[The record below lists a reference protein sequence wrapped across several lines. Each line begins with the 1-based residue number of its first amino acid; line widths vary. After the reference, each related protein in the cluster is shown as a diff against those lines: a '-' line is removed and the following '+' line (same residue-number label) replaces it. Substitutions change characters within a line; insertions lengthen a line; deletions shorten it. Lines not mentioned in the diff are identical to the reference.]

1 VAASPSGANRFVSSG
16 RAFIKDVENNGERLI
31 DCHQWPAFSL
41 RNSSSAKVLN
51 WAASRQST
59 GIGYVLSMTSNRL
72 ANILP
77 ILAVLGSVTALGIG
91 TTFAKQLFPQ
101 VGSLGTTAL
110 RVGFSALL
118 LLALWRPWRWP
129 LSRVDAISV
138 LKYGVALGFMNLL
151 FYMSL
156 RTIPFGVAVAIEFS
170 GPLAVAMMYSR
181 KPIDFLWLALAVL
194 GLGLLLPIGH
204 GAASLD
210 TEGMLYALAAAVCW
224 GAYIVFGKRLSHLH
238 AGHSVALGLSVAA
251 ITVVPFGVW
260 HAGSALLDAHILLFG
275 IGVAAISSAI
285 PISLEM
291 VALKRLPQETFGIMT
306 SMEPAVAAL
315 LGLLMLDE
323 HLGGLQLLAIV
334 CIMMAAAGSS
344 VTARHDQPKSVP
356 AEVLM

>member
-1 VAASPSGANRFVSSG
+1 M
-16 RAFIKDVENNGERLI
+16 
-31 DCHQWPAFSL
+31 
-41 RNSSSAKVLN
+41 
-51 WAASRQST
+51 
-59 GIGYVLSMTSNRL
+59 GIGYVRGMTSHRL
-72 ANILP
+72 ANTLP
-77 ILAVLGSVTALGIG
+77 ILAVFGSVTALGIG
-91 TTFAKQLFPQ
+91 TSFAKQLFPQ
-101 VGSLGTTAL
+101 VGSVGTTAL

-129 LSRVDAISV
+129 LSRADAMSV
-138 LKYGVALGFMNLL
+138 LRYGVALGLMNLL

-170 GPLAVAMMYSR
+170 GPLAVAMISSR
-181 KPIDFLWLALAVL
+181 KPVDFLWLVLAVV
-194 GLGLLLPIGH
+194 GLGLLLPLGH
-204 GAASLD
+204 SVASLD
-210 TEGMLYALAAAVCW
+210 PEGVIYALAAAVCW

-260 HAGSALLDAHILLFG
+260 HAGSALLDPNILLFG
-275 IGVAAISSAI
+275 LGVAAISSAV

-291 VALKRLPQETFGIMT
+291 VALKRLPQEAFGIMT

-323 HLGGLQLLAIV
+323 HLNGLQWLAIV

-344 VTARHDQPKSVP
+344 VTARRDLPKSAP
-356 AEVLM
+356 AEVMM